1 MYVGRYVGVYVCMYV
16 CMHAC
21 MHACMYVCTG
31 MHVRVYVCMHV
42 SMYVSVS
49 ADSEAK
55 RAPKEPVAIQKGKLE
70 KGTGGNRNEA
80 EVSQK
85 GIKVP

>member
-1 MYVGRYVGVYVCMYV
+1 MFVCMPV
-16 CMHAC
+16 CMHTCNVLYVRMHVRMYAC
-21 MHACMYVCTG
+21 MHPCI
-31 MHVRVYVCMHV
+31 
-42 SMYVSVS
+42 YVSVS

-55 RAPKEPVAIQKGKLE
+55 TCPHKEPVAIQKGKLE

>member
-1 MYVGRYVGVYVCMYV
+1 MYVCMYV
-16 CMHAC
+16 CLYAC
-21 MHACMYVCTG
+21 MYACMYVCTG

-55 RAPKEPVAIQKGKLE
+55 RAPHKEPVAIQKGKLE
-70 KGTGGNRNEA
+70 KGTGGNKNGSRSEP
-80 EVSQK
+80 K
-85 GIKVP
+85 GNQRVPQGT

>member
-1 MYVGRYVGVYVCMYV
+1 MSVCMYV
-16 CMHAC
+16 CMCVCLHVC
-21 MHACMYVCTG
+21 M
-31 MHVRVYVCMHV
+31 YVCMHV

-70 KGTGGNRNEA
+70 KGTGGNKSGSRSEP
-80 EVSQK
+80 K
-85 GIKVP
+85 GNQRVPQET